1 MAFSPLT
8 KLVYIPA
15 IESSFVYV
23 NDTEFAYEPG
33 AWNLGIDLAARAG
46 DSATASPLPADAY
59 AEGIGTAAGMPSSLL
74 AWDVAAGRAAWQV
87 PTAGGGGVLA
97 TAGNLVFQGAADG
110 HLMAY
115 AADTGQ
121 PLWEAQLG
129 NAVMAAPA
137 TFALDG
143 KQYVSVLVGWGGA
156 AGLYVPNPTGRYKAE
171 GRLYTFAL
179 DATRDFEPVQGIDRP
194 TLTRVDFTTT
204 PERVARGDR
213 AYNQRCSM
221 CHGID
226 AASGGA
232 IADLRYAAPATY
244 ETFDSIVRGGAYQ
257 NLGMPMFDY
266 LSAEDVAAMKDYVL
280 TLRAELVAAAGGAR

>member
-1 MAFSPLT
+1 
-8 KLVYIPA
+8 
-15 IESSFVYV
+15 
-23 NDTEFAYEPG
+23 
-33 AWNLGIDLAARAG
+33 
-46 DSATASPLPADAY
+46 
-59 AEGIGTAAGMPSSLL
+59 
-74 AWDVAAGRAAWQV
+74 
-87 PTAGGGGVLA
+87 
-97 TAGNLVFQGAADG
+97 
-110 HLMAY
+110 
-115 AADTGQ
+115 
-121 PLWEAQLG
+121 
-129 NAVMAAPA
+129 MAAPA